1 MFNCLDF
8 SSFLK
13 IQFTMKI
20 IAILAIIT
28 PAIGIS
34 EGKYEGVGRA
44 ATVNEVAAWDIDVRP
59 DFKGLPKGMGS
70 VSQGEKVWEA
80 QCASCHGSFGENNSV
95 FSALVGYTTKKDAET
110 GRVASLMPDAAT
122 PTRTTMMKVSQL
134 STLWDYINRAMPWT
148 APKSLKPDE
157 VYAVTAYLLNIANVV
172 PEDFTLSD
180 TNMAETQKKLPNRH
194 GMTTAHAMWP
204 GKEFGGVVKPD
215 VQGKN
220 CMINCA
226 TDAKVASFL
235 PEHARNA
242 HGNLAEQTRTF
253 GSSVG
258 ADTTK
263 PAVGS
268 GAELKKVVVTPVT
281 PVSKTSEKMAEKQAE
296 KSADKSVDKASSL
309 KTADVSGIL
318 NKNACLACHGID
330 NKIVGPAFKEIAA
343 KQGSKADAV
352 GYLTAKIKSGGSGI
366 YGAIPMPAQSLS
378 DADAKKVA
386 LWISQGAVK

>member
-1 MFNCLDF
+1 
-8 SSFLK
+8 
-13 IQFTMKI
+13 
-20 IAILAIIT
+20 
-28 PAIGIS
+28 
-34 EGKYEGVGRA
+34 
-44 ATVNEVAAWDIDVRP
+44 
-59 DFKGLPKGMGS
+59 
-70 VSQGEKVWEA
+70 
-80 QCASCHGSFGENNSV
+80 
-95 FSALVGYTTKKDAET
+95 
-110 GRVASLMPDAAT
+110 
-122 PTRTTMMKVSQL
+122 
-134 STLWDYINRAMPWT
+134 
-148 APKSLKPDE
+148 
-157 VYAVTAYLLNIANVV
+157 
-172 PEDFTLSD
+172 
-180 TNMAETQKKLPNRH
+180 MAETQKKLPNRH

-309 KTADVSGIL
+309 KSADVSGIL

>member
-1 MFNCLDF
+1 MFKCHDF
-8 SSFLK
+8 SSVSKMQL
-13 IQFTMKI
+13 TAKI
-20 IAILAIIT
+20 IAVLAIIT
-28 PAIGIS
+28 PATGIS
-34 EGKYEGVGRA
+34 QGKYESVGRV
-44 ATVNEVAAWDIDVRP
+44 ATTNEVAAWDIDVRP
-59 DFKGLPKGMGS
+59 DFKGLPKGIGS

-110 GRVASLMPDAAT
+110 GRVASLMPDTAA

-148 APKSLKPDE
+148 APKSLKPNE

-172 PEDFTLSD
+172 ADDFTLSD
-180 TNMAETQKKLPNRH
+180 KNMADTQQKLPNRN

-204 GKEFGGVVKPD
+204 GKEFGGVAKPD

-220 CMINCA
+220 CMINCV
-226 TDAKVASFL
+226 TDTKVASFL

-253 GSSVG
+253 GPSVG

-263 PAVGS
+263 PAVS
-268 GAELKKVVVTPVT
+268 SDAELRKVVVTPV
-281 PVSKTSEKMAEKQAE
+281 SKAPEKMVEKQAE
-296 KSADKSVDKASSL
+296 KSADKSADKASPL
-309 KTADVSGIL
+309 KSADVSVIL
-318 NKNACLACHGID
+318 SKNACSACHGID

-343 KQGSKADAV
+343 KQGGKADTV
-352 GYLTAKIKSGGSGI
+352 SYLTAKIKSGGSGI

>member
-1 MFNCLDF
+1 MFKCHDF
-8 SSFLK
+8 SSVSKMQL
-13 IQFTMKI
+13 TAKI
-20 IAILAIIT
+20 IAVLAIIT
-28 PAIGIS
+28 PATGIS
-34 EGKYEGVGRA
+34 QGKYESVGRV
-44 ATVNEVAAWDIDVRP
+44 ATTNEVAAWDIDVRP
-59 DFKGLPKGMGS
+59 DFKGLPKGIGS

-110 GRVASLMPDAAT
+110 GRVASLMPDTAA

-148 APKSLKPDE
+148 APKSLKPNE

-172 PEDFTLSD
+172 ADDFTLSD
-180 TNMAETQKKLPNRH
+180 KNMADTQQKLPNRN

-204 GKEFGGVVKPD
+204 GKEFGGVAKPD

-220 CMINCA
+220 CMINCV
-226 TDAKVASFL
+226 TDTKVASFL

-253 GSSVG
+253 GPSVG

-263 PAVGS
+263 PAVS
-268 GAELKKVVVTPVT
+268 SDAELREVVVTPV
-281 PVSKTSEKMAEKQAE
+281 SKAPEKMVEKQAE
-296 KSADKSVDKASSL
+296 KSADKSADKASPL
-309 KTADVSGIL
+309 KSADVSGIL
-318 NKNACLACHGID
+318 SKNACSACHGID

-343 KQGSKADAV
+343 KQGGKADTV
-352 GYLTAKIKSGGSGI
+352 SYLTAKIKSGGSGI

>member
-8 SSFLK
+8 SLSSK
-13 IQFTMKI
+13 IQITSKI
-20 IAILAIIT
+20 IAVLAIIT
-28 PAIGIS
+28 PATGIS
-34 EGKYEGVGRA
+34 QGKYEGVGRV
-44 ATVNEVAAWDIDVRP
+44 ATANELAAWDIDVRP

-70 VSQGEKVWEA
+70 VSQGEKVWEI

-95 FSALVGYTTKKDAET
+95 FSALVGYTTKKDVET
-110 GRVASLMPDAAT
+110 GRVASLMPEAAT

-148 APKSLKPDE
+148 APKSLKPNE

-172 PEDFTLSD
+172 PDDFTLSD
-180 TNMAETQKKLPNRH
+180 KNMAETQKKLPNRH

-204 GKEFGGVVKPD
+204 GKELGGKAKPD
-215 VQGKN
+215 VQGAN
-220 CMINCA
+220 CMTNCVA
-226 TDAKVASFL
+226 DAKVASFL

-242 HGNLAEQTRTF
+242 HGNLAEQMRAF

-263 PAVGS
+263 PAVGL
-268 GAELKKVVVTPVT
+268 GADVKKGVIATAIVTTKVPEKAVTVAVSEPLKST
-281 PVSKTSEKMAEKQAE
+281 
-296 KSADKSVDKASSL
+296 
-309 KTADVSGIL
+309 DVSGIL
-318 NKNACLACHGID
+318 SKNACSACHGID
-330 NKIVGPAFKEIAA
+330 NKIVGPAFKDIAA

-352 GYLTAKIKSGGSGI
+352 GYLTAKIKSGGSGV

-386 LWISQGAVK
+386 LWISQGAMK